1 MKAIAVLPGKPNSVH
16 LAALPK
22 PSVNDIPHGRGVLV
36 KVLRVGVDGTDRE
49 INAAEYGAA
58 PDGYA
63 FLVIGHESF
72 GRVEAVGPHVAEL
85 RPGDYV
91 VATVRR
97 PGSSIY
103 DQIGTYD
110 MTIDDTYYERGINL
124 RHGFLTEYYVDA
136 PEYIV
141 KVPQGLKDVGVLL
154 EPVTVVEKGIAQA
167 YEIQRR
173 LRVWRPRRA
182 AVMGAGTVG
191 LLATLVLRLRGLEVT
206 TFALSRKPYLNA
218 DLIEAIGARYE
229 STADA
234 PILEGATRYGPFD
247 LIFEATGF
255 SPIVFESMQALG
267 KNGVLV
273 LSSVTGGD
281 RKVEVPAD
289 QINLQFVLGN
299 KVMVG
304 TVNAN
309 REYFELGVRD
319 MAQAE
324 AEYSGWLGRLLT
336 HPVEGLENYQEL
348 FATLTSAK
356 GAIKVFCKVAD
367 IA

>member
-16 LAALPK
+16 LAELPK
-22 PSVNDIPHGRGVLV
+22 PSVNDMPHGRGVLV

-58 PDGYA
+58 PDGYD

-72 GRVEAVGPHVAEL
+72 GRVEAVGPKVTEL

-110 MTIDDTYYERGINL
+110 MTTDDTYYERGINL

-191 LLATLVLRLRGLEVT
+191 LLATLALRLRGLEVT

-229 STADA
+229 STADV
-234 PILEGATRYGPFD
+234 PLLEGATRYGPFD

-299 KVMVG
+299 QVMVG

-336 HPVEGLENYQEL
+336 HPVKGLENYQEL

-356 GAIKVFCKVAD
+356 GAIKVFCEVAD